1 MIRGEDNLVLIDEAA
16 KGILRNAF
24 CSVQLQETEQRWC
37 SGGVDLGRWER
48 EYKNCGQRSTVT
60 FLNFS
65 RAVGGGRLN
74 YSKPENKKKKNNQ
87 MSVFMFPCV
96 QASDGSEK
104 KKNGKSTCLL
114 NHLH

>member
-48 EYKNCGQRSTVT
+48 EYKNCRQRSTVT

-74 YSKPENKKKKNNQ
+74 YSKPENKKKKTTKCLCLCFL
-87 MSVFMFPCV
+87 VFRHLM
-96 QASDGSEK
+96 GLRRRRMEK
-104 KKNGKSTCLL
+104 AHVC
-114 NHLH
+114 